1 MALSC
6 GAAGAEL
13 GQQLVDH
20 SARFWDAAAAILQA
34 ALAQPAHLTDSIEA
48 LDAWSVDTG
57 KHPASSLAG
66 LSMLTSSHKLC
77 WPWLRM

>member
-1 MALSC
+1 M
-6 GAAGAEL
+6 EL

-20 SARFWDAAAAILQA
+20 NVRFWDAAAAVLQA

-57 KHPASSLAG
+57 KHPALALWPCLAMLPG
-66 LSMLTSSHKLC
+66 LSRLGRLQLQT
-77 WPWLRM
+77 